1 MLVTHDQDEALSV
14 ADRVAV
20 MAGGV
25 IRQVGTPAQVYR
37 DPADPWVAGFVGTA
51 VLLPASVTAAG
62 RADTALGPVRLH
74 DRDGTAAG
82 AAVTVLLRP
91 EQIRVTGPAA
101 GATTAV
107 VVGREFHGHDS
118 LLTVRLADRTEITG
132 RVAGGADGDDAG
144 ATDPV
149 GRTVGLRVVGAARC
163 WPHPR

>member
-1 MLVTHDQDEALSV
+1 M
-14 ADRVAV
+14 
-20 MAGGV
+20 
-25 IRQVGTPAQVYR
+25 IRQVGTPAEVYR
-37 DPADPWVAGFVGTA
+37 EPADPWVAGFVGDA

-74 DRDGTAAG
+74 DRDGAAAG

-118 LLTVRLADRTEITG
+118 LLTVRLADGTEITA
-132 RVAGGADGDDAG
+132 RVAGGAAATMPVRPTRSAG
-144 ATDPV
+144 PSACGSSARPAAGPTP
-149 GRTVGLRVVGAARC
+149 GRFGG
-163 WPHPR
+163 